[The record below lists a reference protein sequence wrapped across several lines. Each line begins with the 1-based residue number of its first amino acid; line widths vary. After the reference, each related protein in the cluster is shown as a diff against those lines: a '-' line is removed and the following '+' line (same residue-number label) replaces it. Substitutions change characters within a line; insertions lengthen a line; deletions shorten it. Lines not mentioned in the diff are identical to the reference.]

1 MLELLKSAGLGA
13 RSGRCFGGI
22 QMRTHWTMV
31 DDNINQIYVQIS
43 VTISK
48 ELTASNMRVGYLR

>member
-1 MLELLKSAGLGA
+1 MLELLKSAGRGG

-22 QMRTHWTMV
+22 QMRTYWTMV

-48 ELTASNMRVGYLR
+48 ELTAPNMRVGYLR